1 MGARHPL
8 PNLSG
13 CTGTRGTR
21 SNEDLEINFLFFLP
35 IDELQG
41 QNTALIQQ
49 LAMEQ
54 NSAQILKGR
63 QDEEVY
69 QLKDEIV
76 SLKKALDEEASS
88 TKDHETYLNLKLTE
102 IANLHKEIN
111 AYKES
116 NNENLEKIQKLE
128 TGLDALAQVSEE
140 QNTDR
145 ISISKELKK
154 KNLMYDRLLTEYE
167 SAKAKVR
174 VNCHSFSYD
183 NY

>member
-1 MGARHPL
+1 M
-8 PNLSG
+8 
-13 CTGTRGTR
+13 
-21 SNEDLEINFLFFLP
+21 FFLP